1 MLDLN
6 LFNNRNIGNDLTNK
20 NNDFINTFIEELRN
34 VLKNIMNE
42 GVGMN
47 QKKDISNES
56 NSNEENDVMEEYNLY
71 ETRKVFLDNKSWK
84 GNDFAWVM
92 DDKSVCLSE
101 HGDGGPYSITEIDLP
116 KDAKVGEVY
125 EKIDGRYVYNEA
137 ITEELNKIVELNKN
151 A

>member
-6 LFNNRNIGNDLTNK
+6 LFNNRKIGNDLTNK

-34 VLKNIMNE
+34 ALKNIMNE
-42 GVGMN
+42 RIDMN
-47 QKKDISNES
+47 KKKDISNEP
-56 NSNEENDVMEEYNLY
+56 NSIEENDVMKEYNLY
-71 ETRKVFLDNKSWK
+71 EARKIFLDNKSWK
-84 GNDFAWVM
+84 GNNFAWVM

-137 ITEELNKIVELNKN
+137 ITQDLNKIMK
-151 A
+151 

>member
-1 MLDLN
+1 MDLN
-6 LFNNRNIGNDLTNK
+6 LFNNKEIGNNK
-20 NNDFINTFIEELRN
+20 NDDFINTFIEELKN

-42 GVGMN
+42 GRNMN
-47 QKKDISNES
+47 QKKNISDEP

-84 GNDFAWVM
+84 GSDFAWVM

-101 HGDGGPYSITEIDLP
+101 HGDGGPYSITDIDLP

-125 EKIDGRYVYNEA
+125 EKIDGKYVYNAE
-137 ITEELNKIVELNKN
+137 ITEEINKIMK
-151 A
+151 

>member
-42 GVGMN
+42 GIGMN

-92 DDKSVCLSE
+92 DDKSVCLSK

-125 EKIDGRYVYNEA
+125 EKIDGKYVYNEA
-137 ITEELNKIVELNKN
+137 ITEEINKIGK
-151 A
+151 

>member
-6 LFNNRNIGNDLTNK
+6 LFNNRNIGNDLTNR
-20 NNDFINTFIEELRN
+20 NNDFINIFIEELKN

-42 GVGMN
+42 GIGMN
-47 QKKDISNES
+47 QKKNISNEP
-56 NSNEENDVMEEYNLY
+56 NLNEKKDVMEEYNLY
-71 ETRKVFLDNKSWK
+71 EARKVFLDNKSWK

-137 ITEELNKIVELNKN
+137 ITEELNKIMK
-151 A
+151 

>member
-1 MLDLN
+1 
-6 LFNNRNIGNDLTNK
+6 
-20 NNDFINTFIEELRN
+20 
-34 VLKNIMNE
+34 MNE
-42 GVGMN
+42 GRNMK
-47 QKKDISNES
+47 QKKNISNEP

-101 HGDGGPYSITEIDLP
+101 HGDGGPYSITDIDLP

-125 EKIDGRYVYNEA
+125 EKIDGKYVYNAE
-137 ITEELNKIVELNKN
+137 ITEEINKIMK
-151 A
+151 

>member
-20 NNDFINTFIEELRN
+20 NNDFINTFIEELKN

-42 GVGMN
+42 GRNMN
-47 QKKDISNES
+47 QKKNISNEP

-84 GNDFAWVM
+84 GSDFAWVM

-101 HGDGGPYSITEIDLP
+101 HGDGGPYSITDIDLP

-125 EKIDGRYVYNEA
+125 EKIDGKYVYNAE
-137 ITEELNKIVELNKN
+137 ITEEINKIMK
-151 A
+151 